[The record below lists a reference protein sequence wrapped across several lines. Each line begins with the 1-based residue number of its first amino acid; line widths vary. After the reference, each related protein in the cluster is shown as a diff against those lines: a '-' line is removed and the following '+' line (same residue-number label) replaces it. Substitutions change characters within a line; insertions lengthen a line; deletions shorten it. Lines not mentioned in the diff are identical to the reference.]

1 MPGFIYTEKFYS
13 FANYGHKKEAQPES
27 IHQKRI
33 PNYETKLMNNN
44 KLTK

>member
-33 PNYETKLMNNN
+33 PKLRDKINE
-44 KLTK
+44 